1 MKVVIVEDEKL
12 AAERLQTLLLEY
24 DPTITIA
31 ARLESIEQTVKY
43 LKEHTHPDLLLLD
56 IHLSDGQSF
65 EIFNQ
70 INYNK
75 PVIFTTAYDQY
86 ALEAFKMF
94 SIDYILK
101 PVTQEA
107 LATAL
112 NKLKSLSASF
122 SPIDFKNLQPAW
134 EQRNYKK
141 RFLGKVGQRLFFI
154 DVVNISFFQADNK
167 IVYLIDKEGNRYIVD
182 TTMEK
187 LEAQLDPHYFFRLNR
202 RHIINIESI
211 EQVKP
216 YYNSRLK
223 LSVLG
228 ASQQEEMIISR
239 DKVADFKQWAQA

>member
-101 PVTQEA
+101 PVT
-107 LATAL
+107 
-112 NKLKSLSASF
+112 
-122 SPIDFKNLQPAW
+122 
-134 EQRNYKK
+134 
-141 RFLGKVGQRLFFI
+141 
-154 DVVNISFFQADNK
+154 
-167 IVYLIDKEGNRYIVD
+167 
-182 TTMEK
+182 
-187 LEAQLDPHYFFRLNR
+187 
-202 RHIINIESI
+202 
-211 EQVKP
+211 
-216 YYNSRLK
+216 
-223 LSVLG
+223 
-228 ASQQEEMIISR
+228 
-239 DKVADFKQWAQA
+239 